1 MYFAHRSSTTLELG
15 GFAELAFG
23 ACLDFFFFA
32 FSPHFF
38 FFFLSPRENKIDIVT
53 LRLSVLENGN
63 TSSFLLLPRK
73 YRISSE
79 V

>member
-23 ACLDFFFFA
+23 ACLDFFCIP
-32 FSPHFF
+32 PHFF

-53 LRLSVLENGN
+53 LRFSVLENGN

-79 V
+79 I